1 MSDMSI
7 QQEVPAEPQ
16 QELDENE
23 VKAYLR
29 TRPQFF
35 SRHADILPLL
45 RIPHGEKGSVSLFE
59 LQAEQLRSKVSKL
72 QTEMTELLS
81 VAKHNEQIYRI
92 YADLNLKL
100 CRCLDLAEVQQTLEQ
115 CLLQQSQLSAI
126 RLRFFEGE
134 GALSEFEYKQL
145 QDKRFK
151 EQDFYF
157 GRLSQNE
164 SLMLFN
170 TQVQSVALV
179 SLGEAGEDKLGVL
192 AIASDDAGHFYPD
205 MDTLLLSQ
213 LQQCLNMVLPPIL
226 DV

>member
-1 MSDMSI
+1 MSDMSM
-7 QQEVPAEPQ
+7 QQELSADQ
-16 QELDENE
+16 QQLDENE
-23 VKAYLR
+23 VKTYLKSH
-29 TRPQFF
+29 PQFF
-35 SRHADILPLL
+35 SRHPDILPQL

-59 LQAEQLRSKVSKL
+59 LQSEQLRAKVNKL
-72 QTEMTELLS
+72 QSEMSELVT
-81 VAKHNEQIYRI
+81 VAKQNEQIYRI

-126 RLRFFEGE
+126 RLRFFDGDQ
-134 GALSEFEYKQL
+134 ALSEFEHKQL
-145 QDKRFK
+145 QEKRFK

-157 GRLSQNE
+157 GRLSQTE

-170 TQVQSVALV
+170 TEVESVALV
-179 SLGEAGEDKLGVL
+179 RLGEAGEDKIGVL